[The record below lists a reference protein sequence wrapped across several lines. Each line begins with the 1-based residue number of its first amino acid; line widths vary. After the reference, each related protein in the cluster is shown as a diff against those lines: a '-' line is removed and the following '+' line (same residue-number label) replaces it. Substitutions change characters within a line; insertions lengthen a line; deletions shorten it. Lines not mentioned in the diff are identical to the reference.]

1 MAVKKSQLYSK
12 LWQACDELR
21 GGMDASQ
28 YKDYVLVVLFV
39 KYLSDKAKS
48 GSDLLL
54 ELPAGC
60 SFDDLVALKNAP
72 DVGERVNVALD
83 RIAKANPTLD
93 GVVNNADFADENKLG
108 KGKDLVETVSKL
120 IGVFQDPELDFSRN
134 RAADDDL
141 IGDAYEYLMRNFA
154 TQSGKSKGQFYTP
167 AEVSRVMARLVGI
180 AHDARPGVLSIYD
193 PTCGSGSLLLRARA
207 EAPREASLDG
217 QERDLATIGMARMS
231 MIIHGVDDAELRHGN
246 TLTDPLHRIDDTRL
260 RTFDYVVANPP
271 FSTKNWLKGGQSEDP
286 FGRWGSGEGVPP
298 VPPAGCGDYAFLL
311 HVVASMKPGTGRA
324 AVILPH
330 GVLFRGGAE
339 LEIRRWLLR
348 RGLVAGVVGLP
359 PNLFFGTGIPACIL
373 VLDKSRAAA
382 PEPPSVFLIDAKDG
396 FAKDGAKNRLRERD
410 VRRIVDVWEAGLPV
424 PQYARSV
431 PFAEIERNGFNLNL
445 PRYVAPRSAEV
456 RQDLEAHLRG
466 GIPEADA
473 LALLAPALQAC
484 PGLRDALFAPAR
496 PGFLS
501 LRPAPADLPRAVRE
515 EPTCAAWRSALR
527 DSFRLWLGAFAAEAR
542 ALAPG
547 FDPKAEIARWGDS
560 LLAAFSPAA
569 HHPERTRPGA
579 EPAAPRSAAC
589 EVQRSAACGVPRSAA
604 CGGVLDPYALYE
616 ILLSYWAET
625 MQDDAY
631 LVSREGW
638 AAAPEAPRKK
648 NFALE
653 DLSCDLVPPALLAG
667 AFFPDRVREA
677 AELAARAEAL
687 EAERDALVEDRPEVF
702 DEEWFSNAAS
712 VKACLKELPPG
723 DPAEEP
729 LRRYLDLS
737 DRLAAARRQ
746 HKAAA
751 ASLARDVLARYARL
765 SPSEIRDLVVD
776 RKWTATLAE
785 RFDAELGRVLRAVAA
800 GVSDLASRYA
810 EPLPDL
816 EAAVAAARAKVAAHL
831 REMGVQA

>member
-1 MAVKKSQLYSK
+1 MAIKKSQLYSK

-246 TLTDPLHRIDDTRL
+246 TLTDPLHRIDDTTL

-271 FSTKNWLKGGQSEDP
+271 FSTKNWLKGGQLEDP
-286 FGRWGSGEGVPP
+286 FHRWGSGEGVPP
-298 VPPAGCGDYAFLL
+298 VPPPGCGDYAFLL

-382 PEPPSVFLIDAKDG
+382 PEPPGVFLIDAKDG

-424 PQYARSV
+424 PHYARSV
-431 PFAEIERNGFNLNL
+431 PLAEIERNGFNLNL
-445 PRYVAPRSAEV
+445 PRYIAPRSAEV

-473 LALLAPALQAC
+473 LALLAPVLQTS

-496 PGFLS
+496 PGFLT
-501 LRPAPADLPRAVRE
+501 LRPDPADLPRAVRE
-515 EPTCAAWRSALR
+515 EPTCAAWRTALR
-527 DSFRLWLGAFAAEAR
+527 DSFRRWLGAFAAEAR
-542 ALAPG
+542 VLAPG

-560 LLAAFSPAA
+560 LLATFSPAA
-569 HHPERTRPGA
+569 HHPERTRSGA
-579 EPAAPRSAAC
+579 EPATPC
-589 EVQRSAACGVPRSAA
+589 SAACGVPRSAA

-648 NFALE
+648 NFALD

-667 AFFPDRVREA
+667 ACFPDRVRETA
-677 AELAARAEAL
+677 DLAARAEAL

-723 DPAEEP
+723 DPAAE
-729 LRRYLDLS
+729 
-737 DRLAAARRQ
+737 
-746 HKAAA
+746 
-751 ASLARDVLARYARL
+751 LARDVLARYARL
-765 SPSEIRDLVVD
+765 SPAEIRDLVVD
-776 RKWTATLAE
+776 RKWTDTLAE
-785 RFDAELGRVLRAVAA
+785 RFDAELDRVLRAVAA

-831 REMGVQA
+831 CEMGVQA